1 MPRIFTL
8 HKLQQDAELRSEL
21 RDTREFNVIVLST
34 EPHLKTRQWL
44 IEHDIPA
51 AQIYSGSD
59 IHSLADQACEEWEL
73 S

>member
-34 EPHLKTRQWL
+34 EPHLTTRQWL
-44 IEHDIPA
+44 IDHEIPA
-51 AQIYSGSD
+51 AQIYSGPA
-59 IHSLADQACEEWEL
+59 IHSLSDQAREEWEL